1 MSGTIKCF
9 HFQPLPAKKKSKKKG
24 RNHDL
29 GQPGAVSGP
38 KQAKPIFREKS
49 DSVTYGPPTLCSIS
63 KKPNEPIPRKVG
75 Y

>member
-1 MSGTIKCF
+1 MLSF
-9 HFQPLPAKKKSKKKG
+9 SASSSQKKIEKKG

>member
-1 MSGTIKCF
+1 MLSF
-9 HFQPLPAKKKSKKKG
+9 SAASSQKKNEKKG

-29 GQPGAVSGP
+29 GQSGAVSGP